1 MVRMD
6 ASTLRLHPTGDLTI
20 YHVEEVTKKVSISL
34 VAAEEVVVDLSDTD
48 KIDTAGF
55 QLLVSLHK
63 SCVATEK
70 KFEIVGIGESVE
82 NFMTLFGYEWNS
94 EHKGER

>member
-6 ASTLRLHPTGDLTI
+6 ASTLRVHPTGDLTI
-20 YHVEEVTKKVSISL
+20 YQVEELTKVVMASFT
-34 VAAEEVVVDLSDTD
+34 AAEEVVVDLCDMD

-55 QLLVSLHK
+55 QFLVTLQK
-63 SCVATEK
+63 SCIATKK
-70 KFEIVGIGESVE
+70 KFEIAGMGESAE
-82 NFMTLFGYEWNS
+82 NFMTLFGFEWDF